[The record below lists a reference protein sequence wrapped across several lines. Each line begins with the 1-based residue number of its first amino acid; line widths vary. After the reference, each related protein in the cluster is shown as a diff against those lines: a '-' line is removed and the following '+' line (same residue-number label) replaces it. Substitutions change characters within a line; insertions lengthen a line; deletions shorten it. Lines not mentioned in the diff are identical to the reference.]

1 MPFCTVIR
9 MDEPIAWRV
18 IAESPLGRMKVRER
32 RLDEGDLCDSR
43 PPLRCKMLFSATRQ
57 PTFALAA

>member
-1 MPFCTVIR
+1 

-32 RLDEGDLCDSR
+32 RLDEDDRSDGKFL
-43 PPLRCKMLFSATRQ
+43 LKAVM
-57 PTFALAA
+57 